1 MVFRPSLPQNSP
13 REIRRVLRH
22 LRDLIEDTE
31 LTQTAIEQ
39 RAGLS
44 AGYLR
49 QLLGGRVDLKFR
61 HVLAVLAVLAV
72 PPSRFWSSVFPR
84 ASQQLP
90 YLSHGRWP
98 ALTTQLGGQQEVVR
112 LYGFGIESVERLRR
126 RLENCES
133 DLIELLD
140 SGLLEE
146 VQRRSE

>member
-1 MVFRPSLPQNSP
+1 MVFHPSLPQKSP
-13 REIRRVLRH
+13 EDIRRVLRH

-31 LTQTAIEQ
+31 LTQAEIER

-44 AGYLR
+44 AGYLG

-72 PPSRFWSSVFPR
+72 PASRFWGAVFPR
-84 ASQQLP
+84 AHRQLP
-90 YLSHGRWP
+90 YLSHGHWP
-98 ALTTQLGGQQEVVR
+98 AVTTQLGGQQEVVR

-126 RLENCES
+126 RLESCES
-133 DLIELLD
+133 DLVELLE

-146 VQRRSE
+146 LRRRGE